1 MASRNVPRSSRCRSS
16 KRTSSSRKTKLRKLT
31 GLCHVPFRIAFRP
44 ALFQVTRGDERRGG
58 KPHGAWAKR
67 ANAIIIESPQAQKH
81 YAEWMT
87 GLFALPAAQFA

>member
-1 MASRNVPRSSRCRSS
+1 MSFKQTNEFLAQNQAQEVDWALPRS
-16 KRTSSSRKTKLRKLT
+16 L
-31 GLCHVPFRIAFRP
+31 RIAFRP